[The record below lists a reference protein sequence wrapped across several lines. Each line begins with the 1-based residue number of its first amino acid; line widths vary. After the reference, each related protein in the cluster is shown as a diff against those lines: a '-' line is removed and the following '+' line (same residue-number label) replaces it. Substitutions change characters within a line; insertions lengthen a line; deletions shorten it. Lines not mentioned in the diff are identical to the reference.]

1 MITSPVE
8 EPPLYVILREH
19 EEYGPFCRETLRQA
33 METGNVVP
41 EDWVRK
47 VELPSCWTSV
57 GQLLH
62 GPSEPDPLRVKLRRF
77 YRLGGAASEKVFA
90 SADRAVGFCARR
102 IAGRAGIVALVCV
115 AIATGTAFLPDR
127 PFALSVPWI
136 LAGLAASVALILRR
150 QFFRGIIACV
160 AVLLIPLGTYR
171 AIPVAK
177 QRLDPNRV
185 ENALPPI
192 GEMYSSLPR
201 RSPDLPRVRVRVKS
215 GIPALGLPQLAEE
228 DEGEGR

>member
-1 MITSPVE
+1 MITSPVDE
-8 EPPLYVILREH
+8 TPLYVILREH

-62 GPSEPDPLRVKLRRF
+62 GPPEPDPLSVKLQRF
-77 YRLGGAASEKVFA
+77 YNRCAAVFEKVFA
-90 SADRAVGFCARR
+90 FADRALDFCARR
-102 IAGRAGIVALVCV
+102 IARRAGIVALVCIAV
-115 AIATGTAFLPDR
+115 ATSTAFLSDQ
-127 PFALSVPWI
+127 PFALSAPWI
-136 LAGLAASVALILRR
+136 LAGLAASVALMLRR
-150 QFFRGIIACV
+150 QFFRGIVACL

-177 QRLDPNRV
+177 QRLDPDRI

-201 RSPDLPRVRVRVKS
+201 KSPDLPRVRTRVKS
-215 GIPALGLPQLAEE
+215 GIPALGLPQLAE
-228 DEGEGR
+228 DDRGEGR